1 MPENINSII
10 EMISLDSLL
19 TLFKSYPGY
28 IIFFGLFLENAAFL
42 GLIIPGVSIL
52 VITGFFL
59 FAQAI
64 DPVHALAAA
73 YFGTLLGDNVNYLLG
88 YYGVG
93 RLPWVQRQLS
103 KNPKVSQFFS
113 HNSLLYYSFYHFPP
127 YLRTVFPLTLGA
139 NRFPLGRW
147 FLLEAIA
154 VPLFIMTFILLGY
167 LLGAMSRSVEN
178 AVAIGNYTLIFF
190 SIFFAVWTGIIIYQ
204 IWRKRREKKRR
215 ED

>member
-1 MPENINSII
+1 MPESINSII

-103 KNPKVSQFFS
+103 KKSQS
-113 HNSLLYYSFYHFPP
+113 Q
-127 YLRTVFPLTLGA
+127 
-139 NRFPLGRW
+139 
-147 FLLEAIA
+147 
-154 VPLFIMTFILLGY
+154 
-167 LLGAMSRSVEN
+167 
-178 AVAIGNYTLIFF
+178 
-190 SIFFAVWTGIIIYQ
+190 SIFFAQLSPLLQFLPFSTLPAHRFSPHTWCQSLSPGPLVFA
-204 IWRKRREKKRR
+204 
-215 ED
+215 